1 MKVFSVT
8 GMTGTGKTS
17 VIEKLIAEFINRGY
31 TVGSV
36 KEIHGEEF
44 HIDTEGKNTW
54 RHRQAGAATVTA
66 LGLHETDVLYPGKM
80 PIYEVLKHYNEDIVI
95 LESVTDAVVPN
106 IACAK
111 EDSFPKISGLT
122 IAVSGRYANNHSGEF
137 EKLPIFNAVTDT
149 AKLADFVLSKT
160 PSLMYDVN
168 PECCG
173 ICGFDC
179 RTFLSKCLKG
189 EENIND
195 CVLLNKKVS
204 LKIDGQ
210 DITIVP
216 FVENILKNVINGVV
230 KELKGYKKDG
240 KIEIE
245 FTATDE

>member
-1 MKVFSVT
+1 M
-8 GMTGTGKTS
+8 
-17 VIEKLIAEFINRGY
+17 EL
-31 TVGSV
+31 
-36 KEIHGEEF
+36 EEL
-44 HIDTEGKNTW
+44 HILDFRSGPVS
-54 RHRQAGAATVTA
+54 QG
-66 LGLHETDVLYPGKM
+66 
-80 PIYEVLKHYNEDIVI
+80 
-95 LESVTDAVVPN
+95 DAVSRSHLRV
-106 IACAK
+106 
-111 EDSFPKISGLT
+111 G
-122 IAVSGRYANNHSGEF
+122 GEF

-195 CVLLNKKVS
+195 CVLLNKKLS